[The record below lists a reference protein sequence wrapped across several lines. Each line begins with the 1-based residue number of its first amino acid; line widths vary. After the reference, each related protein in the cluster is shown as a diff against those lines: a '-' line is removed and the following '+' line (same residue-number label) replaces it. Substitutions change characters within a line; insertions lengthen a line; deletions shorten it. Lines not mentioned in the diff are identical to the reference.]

1 MSKVSKLI
9 NKIDIEN
16 EWNQKICSLLDSDDD
31 DLVDICFVA
40 KDILGNEKKIKCHKF
55 ILAQASPIFKQQ
67 FYGPIKEEKE
77 EIKIEDS
84 NYEAFKDLIDFI
96 YKQEEI
102 TAFSS
107 IETAEVLE
115 ELFGLIYLAEKYQV
129 EQLKSYLKSV
139 LNHCIVFNDLN
150 VFQYLNEIQ
159 KYRCFYGEYA
169 ILQERCFQY
178 LDTKCSLF
186 FSQENQASTPTPK
199 VINDKLYDFAM
210 LAL

>member
-40 KDILGNEKKIKCHKF
+40 KDILGNEKQIKCHKF

-102 TAFSS
+102 IAFS
-107 IETAEVLE
+107 
-115 ELFGLIYLAEKYQV
+115 
-129 EQLKSYLKSV
+129 
-139 LNHCIVFNDLN
+139 
-150 VFQYLNEIQ
+150 
-159 KYRCFYGEYA
+159 
-169 ILQERCFQY
+169 
-178 LDTKCSLF
+178 
-186 FSQENQASTPTPK
+186 
-199 VINDKLYDFAM
+199 
-210 LAL
+210 